1 MSEENQSLE
10 LNEELAKQN
19 VPLGFLMSLTKAL
32 ENRVDYNFNNLI
44 QLSLL
49 IEFLYES
56 LEKQGIKIPLDS
68 DFEEFQNK
76 RLEEIKAEFDKH
88 MSEQSKQFE
97 ESIKEESDL
106 DLKDD

>member
-1 MSEENQSLE
+1 MSEENNQFE
-10 LNEELAKQN
+10 LDEETAKQN
-19 VPLGFLMSLTKAL
+19 VPLGFLLSITKAL

-56 LEKQGIKIPLDS
+56 LEKQGIQIPLDE
-68 DFEEFQNK
+68 DFEKFQEK
-76 RLEEIKAEFDKH
+76 RIEEIKKEFDKQVNKEIEE
-88 MSEQSKQFE
+88 MQSSESE
-97 ESIKEESDL
+97 L